1 MMHRYLEPTENCFK
15 GLKWMVMVLVVVM
28 MMVIMITMVMLMV
41 MMLPD
46 VDMGVSQLA
55 VSGCVS
61 PIWSEPPPLVGLLPR
76 TPDLKP
82 HCFISPFANPA
93 AI

>member
-1 MMHRYLEPTENCFK
+1 
-15 GLKWMVMVLVVVM
+15 MVMVLVVVM

>member
-1 MMHRYLEPTENCFK
+1 MELVTLVNLVGDTSGDIVRAVVFDCRGKGKYL
-15 GLKWMVMVLVVVM
+15 LVM
-28 MMVIMITMVMLMV
+28 MMMKKIIRE
-41 MMLPD
+41 
-46 VDMGVSQLA
+46 VDMGVAQPP

-76 TPDLKP
+76 TPNLKP

>member
-1 MMHRYLEPTENCFK
+1 
-15 GLKWMVMVLVVVM
+15 MVMVLVVVM
-28 MMVIMITMVMLMV
+28 MMVIMITMVMLMAMMMLML

>member
-15 GLKWMVMVLVVVM
+15 GLKWMVMVLLVVV
-28 MMVIMITMVMLMV
+28 MVMLMV